1 MSNWSAKFTME
12 TFIPLWELCPVRQSA
27 EIPAHR
33 GIQLRYGG
41 EPEDTYSLLFLQLQP
56 HFFSKQNTVYT
67 NAHHTGSLLTHAASK
82 SPHLSCRI
90 IHWTTLTLGC
100 SSRVQSRSKAL
111 TIHKETCTIAP
122 PSMTTMMQRDR
133 AKTSSTTE
141 LTHIWTQCRPP
152 PTPSTTHHPPT
163 RHTKSFKRLAPHGTY
178 SMPGV

>member
-1 MSNWSAKFTME
+1 M
-12 TFIPLWELCPVRQSA
+12 RQSA

-152 PTPSTTHHPPT
+152 PPPPPPTTHLPGIQ
-163 RHTKSFKRLAPHGTY
+163 RASKGLPHMVLTVCLVFNINRVE
-178 SMPGV
+178 GVCGRGWERKT